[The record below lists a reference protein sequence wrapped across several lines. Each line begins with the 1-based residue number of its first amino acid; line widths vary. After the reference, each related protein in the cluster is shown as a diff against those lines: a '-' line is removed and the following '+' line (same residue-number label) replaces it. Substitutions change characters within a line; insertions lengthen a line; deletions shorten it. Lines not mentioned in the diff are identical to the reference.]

1 PREGVVSLWAMEWAR
16 LVRTRRW
23 IGLLAPFILFG
34 FTGPLVTRYQREL
47 FRNLGGGI
55 RVIVPPPSVGQ
66 AIDSYVK
73 NVAQIGLLAV
83 VAVAAW
89 AVAIDARPEWAAF
102 LRTRTSA
109 VGRLLVQVRRERR
122 RRGSLLRGRARLRLV
137 RDGRPDRKAPRR
149 CDARRCLLRGR
160 LPGLRRWRRH
170 PVGGPDPKRGR
181 GRGALAGDPRRAA
194 APGRAPRRR
203 AVASQHAGRGR
214 DLDDARRPMD
224 RLPSDGWGGPR
235 FRSRAG
241 LGRCPAHRA
250 PRALSGEP
258 RSPGRRAGV
267 NPDRRRG
274 PLRSRP
280 GSPW

>member
-16 LVRTRRW
+16 LDRTRRW

-102 LRTRTSA
+102 LRTRTNSVRRLLVPRCVVSAAAAGACFAAGLVCAWYETAVLIGRPPVGAMLAGACFGVVYLAFVVGVVTLWAGLTRSA
-109 VGRLLVQVRRERR
+109 VGVAALSLVTLVAPWTDYLRTAGVALASGVGLAWAGARLIERRE
-122 RRGSLLRGRARLRLV
+122 L
-137 RDGRPDRKAPRR
+137 
-149 CDARRCLLRGR
+149 
-160 LPGLRRWRRH
+160 
-170 PVGGPDPKRGR
+170 
-181 GRGALAGDPRRAA
+181 
-194 APGRAPRRR
+194 
-203 AVASQHAGRGR
+203 
-214 DLDDARRPMD
+214 
-224 RLPSDGWGGPR
+224 
-235 FRSRAG
+235 
-241 LGRCPAHRA
+241 
-250 PRALSGEP
+250 
-258 RSPGRRAGV
+258 
-267 NPDRRRG
+267 
-274 PLRSRP
+274 
-280 GSPW
+280 